1 MEDIEPVQVK
11 LKKKTKRSSMIKKK
25 SSLME
30 DVVSQILPTLK
41 NKKETVFLISE
52 EKIIKSE
59 QTAVKE
65 NKKTRHQNGNE
76 R

>member
-1 MEDIEPVQVK
+1 M
-11 LKKKTKRSSMIKKK
+11 KKK

-52 EKIIKSE
+52 EKIRKSE